1 MSGPESSPVVRQPR
15 HDVDDVYEL
24 LSTVAE
30 TQRGHTTDLGEIQ
43 QVLQQQV
50 GRLDRLDGRL
60 DGIGGRLDGIDGRL
74 DGIDDTQRQ
83 ILELLRGR
91 QEGAAD
97 R

>member
-50 GRLDRLDGRL
+50 GRLDGLD
-60 DGIGGRLDGIDGRL
+60 GRLDGIDGRL